1 MTTDDVVVTVD
12 PIPTITG
19 TTDVC
24 VGSRT
29 TLSGSGAAASTNAW
43 TSSNAGV
50 ATVSSSGLVTG
61 VSAGTATI
69 TYTNSGGC
77 QATEVITVNPT
88 P

>member
-1 MTTDDVVVTVD
+1 M
-12 PIPTITG
+12 
-19 TTDVC
+19 
-24 VGSRT
+24 
-29 TLSGSGAAASTNAW
+29 LAASTNAW

-88 P
+88 PVISGTSETYVGGTTASKCKCIRRNLDLK